1 MKFITTISQVTKNK
15 CNNYSIQFNNYSI
28 QLLLLN
34 TANIMIQFYR
44 QKTEI
49 DNDINAILKLIY
61 FSEHLNCLEVRR
73 TDSYGL
79 YDVRQHEFRN

>member
-1 MKFITTISQVTKNK
+1 
-15 CNNYSIQFNNYSI
+15 
-28 QLLLLN
+28 
-34 TANIMIQFYR
+34 MIQFYR

-79 YDVRQHEFRN
+79 YDVRQHEFRNRL